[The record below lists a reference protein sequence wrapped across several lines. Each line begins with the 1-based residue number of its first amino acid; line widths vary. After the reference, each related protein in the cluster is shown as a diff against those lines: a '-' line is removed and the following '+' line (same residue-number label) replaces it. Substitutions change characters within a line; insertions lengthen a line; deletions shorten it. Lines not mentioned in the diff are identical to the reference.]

1 MTAQTFLAESFR
13 RAFLALLP
21 MGRVW
26 SREPDDIP
34 SLLAL
39 ALGQIYERQSA
50 RSLNLLTD
58 AFPASTT
65 ELLEEWQESV
75 GLPDPCAGDNPT
87 LAQQRSQIV
96 ARLTD
101 SGGSSRQYFIS
112 FAAALGYTITIDEFT
127 PSRFGRKF
135 GGKFGGDDWASAWQ
149 VNMPTFTITNLKFGD
164 LFGKSFASWGDT
176 VLQCELERIKPAHT
190 VLIFNYQS

>member
-1 MTAQTFLAESFR
+1 MTVQVFLAESF
-13 RAFLALLP
+13 AKALSSLLP
-21 MGRVW
+21 GGRIW
-26 SREPDDIP
+26 SREPDDTP

-39 ALGQIYERQSA
+39 ALGQVYERHSA

-65 ELLEEWQESV
+65 ELLDEWQQSV

-101 SGGSSRQYFIS
+101 NGGSSKQYFIS
-112 FAAALGYTITIDEFT
+112 LAAALGYTISIDEFA

-135 GGKFGGDDWASAWQ
+135 GGKFGDDDWACAWR
-149 VNMPTFTITNLKFGD
+149 VNMPTFTVTNLKFGD

-190 VLIFNYQS
+190 VLIFNYES